1 MKHNTSTRT
10 GVLSID
16 ESGVPDDSAAVEPSD
31 ETEGLHLPT
40 EADLGRRIRERR
52 LELGLT
58 QSSVAAAAG
67 LTKSFVSQ
75 IERGYTA
82 PSISTLRAIAKA
94 LGVSMFFFFQEDRG
108 NHTVV
113 RRHERASIRNLGA
126 NLSYELLTPDL
137 QRNIQMIWLHVEPGQ
152 VTSDM
157 PRSHEGEE
165 CAVVLEGTVEVEVGG
180 VFDVLSAGD
189 SISFDSGL
197 PHRVRNVG
205 LTPATLISAI
215 TPPSF

>member
-1 MKHNTSTRT
+1 MKHNTSIGTNAD
-10 GVLSID
+10 SDD
-16 ESGVPDDSAAVEPSD
+16 ESGFPDDLSVVEPSD
-31 ETEGLHLPT
+31 EMEGLHLAT
-40 EADLGRRIRERR
+40 EAELGMRIRERR

-58 QSSVAAAAG
+58 QSSVAVAAG

-94 LGVSMFFFFQEDRG
+94 LEVSMFFFFQEDRG

-113 RRHERASIRNLGA
+113 RSHERASVRNLGA
-126 NLSYELLTPDL
+126 NLYYELLTPDL
-137 QRNIQMIWLHVEPGQ
+137 QRNIQMIWLHIEPGQ

-180 VFDVLSAGD
+180 VFHVLSTGD

-205 LTPATLISAI
+205 PIPASLISAI

>member
-1 MKHNTSTRT
+1 MKPNLIIGTN
-10 GVLSID
+10 VASID
-16 ESGVPDDSAAVEPSD
+16 EGSLGGDSSAAQPSD
-31 ETEGLHLPT
+31 ETDGLYLPT
-40 EADLGRRIRERR
+40 EAELGRRIRERR

-58 QSSVAAAAG
+58 QSSVADAGG

-113 RRHERASIRNLGA
+113 RSHERASIRNLGA

-137 QRNIQMIWLHVEPGQ
+137 QRNIQMIWLNVEPGQ

-180 VFDVLSAGD
+180 VFDILYAGD

-205 LTPATLISAI
+205 LTRATLISAI

>member
-1 MKHNTSTRT
+1 MTHNIPIGTNA
-10 GVLSID
+10 VSID
-16 ESGVPDDSAAVEPSD
+16 ESRVPGDSAAVEPSD
-31 ETEGLHLPT
+31 ETEGLHRPT
-40 EADLGRRIRERR
+40 EAELGRRIRERR

-58 QSSVAAAAG
+58 QSSVADAAG

-82 PSISTLRAIAKA
+82 PSISTLRGIAKA
-94 LGVSMFFFFQEDRG
+94 LEVSMFFFFQEDRG

-113 RRHERASIRNLGA
+113 RSHERASIRNLGA
-126 NLSYELLTPDL
+126 NLYYELLTPDL
-137 QRNIQMIWLHVEPGQ
+137 QRNIQMIWLHMEPGQ

-165 CAVVLEGTVEVEVGG
+165 CALVLEGTVEVEVGG
-180 VFDVLSAGD
+180 VFHVLYAGD

-205 LTPATLISAI
+205 PTPATLISAI